1 MRKKIQNNLLIFIP
15 FYSTISFACIDLPYG
30 EVSGFSESTVKLCKT
45 AYTSYYDKDKKYTPN
60 VSYILN
66 PEHGLVC
73 TKRTGDFKSD
83 PEVTNSPS
91 PFDYEDSDYD
101 RGHLSPYLDNAW
113 NDLVEKESFYMTNIA
128 PQYPGLNRGVWK
140 KLETEIRIFSY
151 ESSTPLLIYVG
162 GIPRRLDNVIGNS
175 KLDVPA
181 LFYKVVVDTK
191 TKRIWA
197 FIFPNENKLE
207 KTLSKYQVSVKE
219 VEDKTGFIFPVP
231 GDKKSIL
238 PLWEIDS
245 KRYLKN
251 KQYKC
256 GR

>member
-1 MRKKIQNNLLIFIP
+1 MRNKIQNSLLLFVVC
-15 FYSTISFACIDLPYG
+15 YSIISYGCVDLPFG
-30 EVSGFSESTVKLCKT
+30 EVSGFSENTVKLCKT
-45 AYTSYYDKDKKYTPN
+45 AYTAYYDKTIKYTAN

-66 PEHGLVC
+66 PEYGLVC
-73 TKRTGDFKSD
+73 TKRSGDFKID
-83 PEVTNSPS
+83 PEVANSPLPS
-91 PFDYEDSDYD
+91 DYEGSDYD

-113 NDLVEKESFYMTNIA
+113 DDLVEKESFYMTNIA

-140 KLETEIRIFSY
+140 KLETEIRILSY
-151 ESSTPLLIYVG
+151 ESKSPLIIYVG
-162 GIPRRLDNVIGNS
+162 GIPRRLDPIIGIS

-191 TKRIWA
+191 TKRFWA

-207 KTLSKYQVSVKE
+207 KVLSKYQVSVKE
-219 VEDKTGFIFPVP
+219 VENKTGFIFPVP
-231 GDKKSIL
+231 GDKKSVF

-245 KRYLKN
+245 KQYLKN